1 RMFGD
6 RYAVEARLGSG
17 GMGIV
22 YRATDRLLGRQV
34 AIKVLRSEIA
44 AMEVNGSSVLNEAR
58 AVATLNHPSIAA
70 VHDLW
75 ESGGVGYIVMEYVRG
90 CALWQLRLD
99 GFQFTPEEGIAITH
113 EVLDALEHAHESGV
127 IHCDI
132 KPGNV
137 MLTPNGRVKV
147 LDFGIA
153 SQMAN
158 PRAG

>member
-1 RMFGD
+1 SRASFHETLQRLAARADIRAMINERAAEASDPRMFGD

-75 ESGGVGYIVMEYVRG
+75 ESGGLGYIVMEYVRG

-113 EVLDALEHAHESGV
+113 
-127 IHCDI
+127 
-132 KPGNV
+132 
-137 MLTPNGRVKV
+137 
-147 LDFGIA
+147 
-153 SQMAN
+153 
-158 PRAG
+158 